1 LKLKKPASSR
11 NLDNRVFFPEE
22 IKRSGTKKQEV
33 YDREKVETCIKGI
46 LEEYLISGDSKE
58 ACLCATELVEKLP
71 KDNSDINIYLFVLQ
85 TLNLGTEKKDKDRE
99 LLNNLLLE
107 MYEAKIL
114 SKDDFEAGFKD
125 VLDIAEDL
133 VFDFPK
139 FFDVVAVI
147 LAKLIIIGALKLS
160 YLSTDATKPLQ
171 AANKEKLVIL
181 VLKAINGQAPEK
193 LVSLYNESGL
203 KLSSLITS
211 SSLKSVLKD
220 QGLNTLSGIVS

>member
-1 LKLKKPASSR
+1 
-11 NLDNRVFFPEE
+11 
-22 IKRSGTKKQEV
+22 
-33 YDREKVETCIKGI
+33 
-46 LEEYLISGDSKE
+46 
-58 ACLCATELVEKLP
+58 
-71 KDNSDINIYLFVLQ
+71 
-85 TLNLGTEKKDKDRE
+85 
-99 LLNNLLLE
+99 